1 MRALRR
7 LSRECVSSA
16 GPRVGAR
23 QSTYTPGDGGG
34 EGNRVFARGGM
45 RPGRGSVCRPVRELL
60 APSISF
66 VSLKRDM
73 ESCRCAREGIK

>member
-34 EGNRVFARGGM
+34 REIESLRGVACDLDAE
-45 RPGRGSVCRPVRELL
+45 VCADP
-60 APSISF
+60 F
-66 VSLKRDM
+66 VSYWRHQLASFR
-73 ESCRCAREGIK
+73 